1 MDIRGLLRNA
11 TARYLLGGTLGGV
24 VVAVALVGTFSVVGR
39 PTWSGFAP
47 GRANAASNDKAA
59 TAPADKST
67 AEQGKANAGDPLA
80 AESVELT
87 AAQLRAFKVEPVGYR
102 AFPVEDQAIG
112 SIDFNED
119 LEVQVFTPY
128 QGRIVTLFP
137 KVGDDVQKGQTMFT
151 IDSADL
157 LQAES
162 TLISAAGVL
171 RLTTRALARAK
182 ELYTAN
188 GIAQKDYDQAIS
200 DQQGAEAA
208 YRAAFDAV
216 RIFGKSQ
223 AEIEKVATTHHI
235 DSTLVVPSPVS
246 GRVTAR
252 VAAPGLFVQ
261 PGNAPAPYTV
271 ADISTMWML
280 ANVPESEIA
289 RYKEGQAVSVTVP
302 AYRNRVFD
310 GRITTLG
317 ATVDPSTRRVF
328 LRSEIADPNHLLR
341 SGMFANFVINTGET
355 LQSLAVPLDGVARE
369 GDGTMTV
376 WVTTDRKRFTKRT
389 VKLGVQQVGYHQIL
403 EGLQPGELIA
413 ASGALFLS
421 NALNGVDE

>member
-1 MDIRGLLRNA
+1 M
-11 TARYLLGGTLGGV
+11 
-24 VVAVALVGTFSVVGR
+24 
-39 PTWSGFAP
+39 
-47 GRANAASNDKAA
+47 
-59 TAPADKST
+59 
-67 AEQGKANAGDPLA
+67 
-80 AESVELT
+80 
-87 AAQLRAFKVEPVGYR
+87 
-102 AFPVEDQAIG
+102 
-112 SIDFNED
+112 
-119 LEVQVFTPY
+119 FTPY
-128 QGRIVTLFP
+128 QGRIVSLFP
-137 KVGDDVQKGQTMFT
+137 KVGDDVQKGQTLFT

-171 RLTTRALARAK
+171 RLTSRALARAK
-182 ELYTAN
+182 ELYAAN

-200 DQQGAEAA
+200 DQQGAEAS

-216 RIFGKSQ
+216 RIFGKTA

-235 DSTLVVPSPVS
+235 DSILVVPSPVS

-280 ANVPESEIA
+280 ANVPESDIA

-302 AYRNRVFD
+302 AYRDRVFD

-317 ATVDPSTRRVF
+317 TTVDPNTRRVF
-328 LRSEIADPNHLLR
+328 LRSEIADPDHLLR

-355 LQSLAVPLDGVARE
+355 LRSLAVPLERRRPRRRRHDDRLGDHRSQALHQADGEAGRAA
-369 GDGTMTV
+369 GRLSPDTGGSAAGRA
-376 WVTTDRKRFTKRT
+376 DRRQRRA
-389 VKLGVQQVGYHQIL
+389 VPQQRPERGRRV
-403 EGLQPGELIA
+403 
-413 ASGALFLS
+413 SGAGHGPARTGPVQAGARPS
-421 NALNGVDE
+421 R